1 MKLTKRISHDLISN
15 RYSGY
20 HNPIA
25 SSVRLWPRNRVR
37 ETAIV
42 FVMLFTVIVSPIL
55 LTSGLLKPFPQSK
68 NPIAIVSAEP
78 PQLNLTYYSLW
89 NETQQPIVDDGDML
103 IGDHIMINATWSPVT
118 NITRTA
124 LEIRA
129 PAIPTVIYAESNSSS
144 IEVNTRRLGNN
155 ATCIINATAW
165 WGDGYLIRKFYY
177 DVFIGNFF
185 VPHIELEQ
193 PNGGE
198 VWAGTNNVTWIA
210 SDNNLEE
217 NLTFEVL
224 LSADG
229 GKTYQLLGAGL
240 NRTWFEWNCTGFLNL
255 TTYKIQVRATDGIY
269 IVSDQSDS
277 TFTAGDIYT
286 PPSTTTTTT
295 TTTETT
301 TTTALPTL
309 SPRIGAMI
317 AVIIVASAFLAVGVY
332 YVAKTRI

>member
-1 MKLTKRISHDLISN
+1 
-15 RYSGY
+15 
-20 HNPIA
+20 
-25 SSVRLWPRNRVR
+25 
-37 ETAIV
+37 
-42 FVMLFTVIVSPIL
+42 MLFTVIVSPIL

-89 NETQQPIVDDGDML
+89 NETQQPIEDDGDML
-103 IGDHIMINATWSPVT
+103 IGDHIVINATWSPDT
-118 NITRTA
+118 NIPRTA

-129 PAIPTVIYAESNSSS
+129 PVIPTVIYAESNSSS

-155 ATCIINATAW
+155 ATCIINATVW
-165 WGDGYLIRKFYY
+165 WGDGQEARELFY

-185 VPHIELEQ
+185 IPHVDLQE

-198 VWAGTNNVTWIA
+198 VWTGANNITWMA
-210 SDNNLEE
+210 WDNNTEE
-217 NLTFEVL
+217 SLTFEVL

-229 GKTYQLLGAGL
+229 GNTYQLLGAGL
-240 NRTWFEWNCTGFLNL
+240 KDTWFEWNCTGFLNL

-269 IVSDQSDS
+269 IASDQSDN
-277 TFTAGDIYT
+277 TFTAGDVYV
-286 PPSTTTTTT
+286 PPT
-295 TTTETT
+295 TTTETTT